1 MASKVPP
8 VLAALKSD
16 FEKYPEPVL
25 ERFERSAKRM
35 PSALTDD
42 QLLFWAKMGITI
54 ADQTVRS
61 WEAASHFYQVSPAVL
76 ASMPYSYFEKWMECG
91 SKLCEESPTLASAYF
106 EASPGAM
113 GKLRSRHIESW
124 AGLGDSLYKGT
135 WKSSTLACKFFA
147 HSPALLDTLSFQ
159 ELERFAGFLDALSH
173 RSYDLASECL
183 ALGEQI
189 FPLVGEDKDA
199 FLSLA
204 STLVDT
210 GWREVKSF
218 FEAGSKALPRI
229 EPDQRLRFMKLA
241 ENLVQNGGTNIPG
254 TMLEISQALSELEE
268 ENHSIVLGLSENL
281 LDEEALAMPEF
292 IKSAPNAL
300 EKLTIS
306 QLGRW
311 YEEGVNTLKQNR
323 DGGLAYFRIE
333 SSHSEE
339 VIEALSSGIE
349 FDRVKPVMEMY
360 CRGLAG
366 AEIKLAQTGDL
377 VEKNIGWVSNESP
390 TTEGSTVYVP
400 TAVDRYTSKE
410 ENFSWF
416 KVVSTHQVAHLEFG
430 SFGFEFET
438 KSTLFD
444 DLRPRLEEI
453 RTESASKK
461 LEEQVEAALHQ
472 PEGSELEEIGTAESE
487 EIDTDA
493 EETSQ
498 GLERAWLTDMQRYFD
513 LFEDRKL
520 ALDIFTVVEDGRL
533 DSRVKIEYPGIKSS
547 YTKVQSDSHENRVDI
562 KELPAREALVEFMVR
577 LSLQQYEGVEAPIRY
592 VDEARRIAVLAKRVL
607 VPEATVED
615 VSEASL
621 RIYAIIAGIPN
632 EEIPPED
639 WDDMDFED
647 EDEDEYEDPDEM
659 EQLLQQ
665 IGMGM
670 EMELRPEGE
679 EEYESIEDVDFRGDF
694 KPELAQLMTE
704 LRMQQQDQMTDA
716 EGEPLTQEQL
726 QELLEN
732 SAELDLQAVQGEIQE
747 SSGMFADNIMKEA
760 GADMPQSPENSQG
773 PFVHVDEEGGE
784 LESAEPETFV
794 YDEWDFRAD
803 DYKPRW
809 CVVKQK
815 MMQEGDPTYFGATLN
830 EYGTLVTRIRRQFEM
845 MVPEMMRKERKLMD
859 GEDIDIDDVIE
870 NMVDIKTGASPDEK
884 FYWRRNKVQRDVA
897 VAFLLDTS
905 ASTAEAIDEGKKN
918 QDDWDAPDDPVEYM
932 VWLRTRRGEQMR
944 RSYKRIIDM
953 EKESMV
959 LLINALEAIGDTY
972 GIYGFSGYGREN
984 VEYYTVKDLQENF
997 SDRVKKR
1004 IDRIAPLHATR
1015 MGPAIRHTAYKLEQ
1029 TDARTKILFMISDG
1043 RPQDRGYSREGVEK
1057 EYAVHDTKMAFDE
1070 AKKKGINSFCLTV
1083 DKNGHD
1089 YLKTMCS
1096 DMGYEI
1102 LDDINDLPE
1111 RLLVLY
1117 RRLTM

>member
-1 MASKVPP
+1 MAAKFPEILTGLKPELEKFPP
-8 VLAALKSD
+8 QVM
-16 FEKYPEPVL
+16 EQ
-25 ERFERSAKRM
+25 FERAAKKM
-35 PSALTDD
+35 PSALSED
-42 QLLFWAKMGITI
+42 QLVFWAKTGVTI
-54 ADQTVRS
+54 ANQTVRS
-61 WEAASHFYQVSPAVL
+61 WEAAAHFYKVSSAVL
-76 ASMPYSYFEKWMECG
+76 ACMPYSYFEKWMECG
-91 SKLCEESPTLASAYF
+91 AKLCEESPTLASAYY
-106 EASPGAM
+106 EASPGVM
-113 GKLRSRHIESW
+113 SKLRSRHIESW
-124 AGLGDSLYKGT
+124 ASLGDGLYKGT
-135 WKSSTLACKFFA
+135 WKSSTLACRFFA
-147 HSPALLDTLSFQ
+147 HSPSLLDSLSFQ
-159 ELERFAGFLDALSH
+159 ELERFAAFLDSLSH

-183 ALGEQI
+183 VLGEEI
-189 FPLVGEDKDA
+189 FPLVGDDKDA

-204 STLVDT
+204 STLVET

-218 FEAGSKALPRI
+218 FEAGAKALPRI
-229 EPDQRLRFMKLA
+229 DSDQRLRFMELA
-241 ENLVQNGGTNIPG
+241 ENLVRNGGTNIPG
-254 TMLEISQALSELEE
+254 TMLDISQALSELNEDY
-268 ENHSIVLGLSENL
+268 HSIVLGLSEEL
-281 LDEEALAMPEF
+281 VKKEPLAMPEF
-292 IKSAPNAL
+292 IKSSPGVL
-300 EKLTIS
+300 DKLTIV

-311 YEEGVNTLKQNR
+311 YEEGVHVLEQNK
-323 DGGLAYFRIE
+323 DGGLAFFKVESAHSENVIE
-333 SSHSEE
+333 S
-339 VIEALSSGIE
+339 LSSGIE
-349 FDRVKPVMEMY
+349 FDRIKPVMEMY

-390 TTEGSTVYVP
+390 TTEGSTVFVP
-400 TAVDRYTSKE
+400 TVVDRYQSKD

-430 SFGFEFET
+430 SFSFEFAEPS
-438 KSTLFD
+438 KLFD
-444 DLRPRLEEI
+444 DLR
-453 RTESASKK
+453 
-461 LEEQVEAALHQ
+461 AAL
-472 PEGSELEEIGTAESE
+472 ELKRFEALAVKNRKERVYEEDSENVIDEFDEVDGAEFSDSG
-487 EIDTDA
+487 I
-493 EETSQ
+493 
-498 GLERAWLTDMQRYFD
+498 ERAWLTDMQRFFD

-533 DSRVKIEYPGIKSS
+533 DARVKKEYPGIKAS
-547 YTKVQSDSHENRVDI
+547 YVQVQQDSHENRPDI
-562 KELPAREALVEFMVR
+562 KELPAREAMVEFMVR
-577 LSLQQYEGVEAPIRY
+577 LSLQQYEGVASPVKFAEEAKNVASI
-592 VDEARRIAVLAKRVL
+592 ARRVLAS
-607 VPEATVED
+607 EATVED
-615 VSEASL
+615 AAEAAL
-621 RIYAIIAGIPN
+621 RIYAIISTIPN

-639 WDDMDFED
+639 WNDMDFED
-647 EDEDEYEDPDEM
+647 EEEEEYTDPDDM

-665 IGMGM
+665 IGLGM

-679 EEYESIEDVDFRGDF
+679 EEYESIQDVDYRGDF

-704 LRMQQQDQMTDA
+704 LRMQQQDQMGQA

-726 QELLEN
+726 KELLEN
-732 SAELDLQAVQGEIQE
+732 SAELDLQAMQGEIQE
-747 SSGMFADNIMKEA
+747 SSGMFADNIIKEA
-760 GADMPQSPENSQG
+760 GADIPQSPDNSQG

-784 LESAEPETFV
+784 LDSVEPETFV

-809 CVVKQK
+809 CIVRQK
-815 MMQEGDPTYFGATLN
+815 TMQEGDGGYFGKTLH

-845 MVPEMMRKERKLMD
+845 MVPEMFRKERKLID

-870 NMVDIKTGASPDEK
+870 NMIDIKTGNSPDEK

-944 RSYKRIIDM
+944 RSYKRIIDV

-959 LLINALEAIGDTY
+959 LLINALEAIGDLY

-984 VEYYTVKDLQENF
+984 VEFYTIKDLQENF
-997 SDRVKKR
+997 TDKVKRR

-1015 MGPAIRHTAYKLEQ
+1015 MGPAIRHTAHKLDQ
-1029 TDARTKILFMISDG
+1029 TDARTKILFLISDG

-1057 EYAVHDTKMAFDE
+1057 EYAVHDTRMALDE
-1070 AKKKGINSFCLTV
+1070 AKAKGINSFCLTV

-1102 LDDINDLPE
+1102 LEDINDLPE